1 MRRIKFKVESR
12 KSEVESRKSKVESL
26 RSKALLFLFFL
37 PLYAYGWSYT
47 ETSNSTSH
55 SAQLRLGADVHWRWN
70 NGLGLSLD
78 EDLRFDMVNSTA
90 LQTTSG
96 TTTSLLGPD
105 FNKSY
110 TTLTLSYKH
119 PRFTYLKA
127 DAGYVLKLTKKD
139 TPDVNKIMK
148 HRVFFSVTGS
158 YKYENWSFSLRERFM
173 TEIRMGD
180 IDLHTATGYYEH
192 NRADWYLRSKI
203 EVAYHAVS
211 KPLKPYIWCELDNTL
226 NANELQR
233 YYANNNPANGG
244 HQYVHRVRSAIGVE
258 WRLTRRNSLDFCY
271 RFNYGYDR
279 DVNVKSNS
287 QKIILTEERSFQHA
301 IGITYSFNASPDR

>member
-1 MRRIKFKVESR
+1 MRRIKSI
-12 KSEVESRKSKVESL
+12 VESRKSKVESL

-96 TTTSLLGPD
+96 TTTALLGPD

-110 TTLTLSYKH
+110 TTLSLSYKH

-139 TPDVNKIMK
+139 APDVNKIMK

-192 NRADWYLRSKI
+192 NRADWYLRSKV

-279 DVNVKSNS
+279 DGNVKPNS
-287 QKIILTEERSFQHA
+287 QKFLLTEERSFQHA